1 MQIHVM
7 DGSTIDLH
15 DAATALDLAEKISS
29 RLAQKACAAEVNGEL
44 KDLRTTLHEGD
55 TVKILTFEDEG
66 GRWAYRHTCAHIL
79 GQAVQRLYPKAKLAI
94 GPAIDEGFYY
104 DIDVDHTFSE
114 EDLKAIEA
122 EAHEIIKANYPIEF
136 SLPSH
141 EEALQ
146 KLKDQEASYKL
157 EMVEE
162 WGDDA
167 VLSFYTQG
175 EFTDLCAGPHLMHT
189 GDVKAFKLL
198 QVSGAYWRGD
208 EHNKMLQRI
217 YGTAFPSKKELDDYL
232 TMREEAK
239 ARDHNKIGRELGYF
253 TTSEIIGQGLPLLLP
268 NGAKL
273 FQILQRYVEDLEYK
287 WGYVVTKTP
296 YMAKSD
302 LYKISGHWDHYRNA
316 MFVLGEIDED
326 GESVDGSEVM
336 ALRPMTCPFQY
347 QCYLTKMHSYRD
359 LPVRMSETSTLF
371 RNEASGEMHGLIRV
385 RQFTL
390 SDAHIICTPDQL
402 EDEFLSAVQLGRIIL
417 KDLGLDGDVF
427 YEFSRCDP
435 DHMEDYVGSKEQ
447 WETMEAMMAKIL
459 TDNHIEYTDG
469 IGDAAFYG
477 PKLDIQIKNVFG
489 KPDTLVTVQIDMTL
503 AKNFGL
509 EYVDENGE
517 KQTPYIVHRSS
528 IGCYERTIALLL
540 EKYAG
545 AFPLWLAPEQ
555 VRILPI
561 SDKHVE
567 AAFELRNRL
576 RQAGLRCEV
585 DQKSEKIGKKI
596 KLTQN
601 DKIPYMLILG
611 DKEVESQTVAVRQRQ
626 LGDLGTMT
634 VDAFLDRAK
643 KENDEKLLE
652 PEAKPEA

>member
-1 MQIHVM
+1 M
-7 DGSTIDLH
+7 
-15 DAATALDLAEKISS
+15 
-29 RLAQKACAAEVNGEL
+29 
-44 KDLRTTLHEGD
+44 
-55 TVKILTFEDEG
+55 
-66 GRWAYRHTCAHIL
+66 
-79 GQAVQRLYPKAKLAI
+79 
-94 GPAIDEGFYY
+94 
-104 DIDVDHTFSE
+104 
-114 EDLKAIEA
+114 
-122 EAHEIIKANYPIEF
+122 
-136 SLPSH
+136 
-141 EEALQ
+141 
-146 KLKDQEASYKL
+146 
-157 EMVEE
+157 
-162 WGDDA
+162 
-167 VLSFYTQG
+167 
-175 EFTDLCAGPHLMHT
+175 
-189 GDVKAFKLL
+189 
-198 QVSGAYWRGD
+198 
-208 EHNKMLQRI
+208 
-217 YGTAFPSKKELDDYL
+217 
-232 TMREEAK
+232 
-239 ARDHNKIGRELGYF
+239 
-253 TTSEIIGQGLPLLLP
+253 
-268 NGAKL
+268 
-273 FQILQRYVEDLEYK
+273 
-287 WGYVVTKTP
+287 
-296 YMAKSD
+296 
-302 LYKISGHWDHYRNA
+302 
-316 MFVLGEIDED
+316 
-326 GESVDGSEVM
+326 
-336 ALRPMTCPFQY
+336 
-347 QCYLTKMHSYRD
+347 
-359 LPVRMSETSTLF
+359 
-371 RNEASGEMHGLIRV
+371 
-385 RQFTL
+385 
-390 SDAHIICTPDQL
+390 
-402 EDEFLSAVQLGRIIL
+402 
-417 KDLGLDGDVF
+417 
-427 YEFSRCDP
+427 
-435 DHMEDYVGSKEQ
+435 GSKEQ

-517 KQTPYIVHRSS
+517 KKTPYIVHRSS

-601 DKIPYMLILG
+601 DKIPYMVILG

-634 VDAFLDRAK
+634 VDAFLDRVK